1 MKIKR
6 FILFAFSG
14 CCLALAGAACSG
26 LEGDNSD
33 FDFGDM
39 TSNAPDN
46 PYDGQGYDRLP
57 NSVRL
62 ATYNTHRCEGW
73 ETQTNVDRANY
84 NNTAKVI
91 SLIDPDVI
99 ALQEL
104 DKFTT
109 WHPHDQLQEL
119 ADRTGMKPYYCKTI
133 DYRGGDYGIGILS
146 KREPLRTV
154 SGDLPGTEA
163 RKFFLAEFDDYIFIA
178 THLCHLETTNRAQ
191 SVEIIN
197 AYIAA
202 NYASYTKPIFLAGD
216 FNESNMSSEMMVKLK
231 EKWEIISTSSNT
243 FMNTATPKRIDYIVL
258 YKGNKAAC
266 EVLGTAV
273 PSYDEINVNKVSDH
287 LPVLVDIKK

>member
-1 MKIKR
+1 MKFKN
-6 FILFAFSG
+6 LAYLLLAF
-14 CCLALAGAACSG
+14 CTTTTFAACNE
-26 LEGDNSD
+26 LDGDNSD
-33 FDFGDM
+33 FDFGH
-39 TSNAPDN
+39 SAGAAEN
-46 PYDGQGYDRLP
+46 PYKDGYGRLP
-57 NSVRL
+57 NSIRL

-91 SLIDPDVI
+91 SLIDHDVI

>member
-1 MKIKR
+1 MKFKN
-6 FILFAFSG
+6 LAYLLLAF
-14 CCLALAGAACSG
+14 CTTTTFAACNE
-26 LEGDNSD
+26 LDGDNSD
-33 FDFGDM
+33 FDFGH
-39 TSNAPDN
+39 SAGAAEN
-46 PYDGQGYDRLP
+46 PYKDGYGRLP
-57 NSVRL
+57 NSIRL
-62 ATYNTHRCEGW
+62 AAYNTHRCEGW

>member
-1 MKIKR
+1 MKFKN
-6 FILFAFSG
+6 LAYLLLAF
-14 CCLALAGAACSG
+14 CTTTTFAACNE
-26 LEGDNSD
+26 LDGDNSD
-33 FDFGDM
+33 FDFGH
-39 TSNAPDN
+39 SAGAAEN
-46 PYDGQGYDRLP
+46 PYKDGYGRLP
-57 NSVRL
+57 NSIRL

-73 ETQTNVDRANY
+73 TQNSGTDRANY

-91 SLIDPDVI
+91 SLMDPDVI

-104 DKFTT
+104 DKNTT
-109 WHPHDQLQEL
+109 WHQTDQLQEL
-119 ADRTGMKPYYCKTI
+119 ADRTGMRPYYCKTI

>member
-1 MKIKR
+1 MKFKN
-6 FILFAFSG
+6 LAYLLLAF
-14 CCLALAGAACSG
+14 CTTTTFAACNE
-26 LEGDNSD
+26 LDGDNSD
-33 FDFGDM
+33 FDFGH
-39 TSNAPDN
+39 SAGAAEN
-46 PYDGQGYDRLP
+46 PYKDGYGRLP
-57 NSVRL
+57 NSIRL

-258 YKGNKAAC
+258 YTGNKAAC

>member
-1 MKIKR
+1 MKFKN
-6 FILFAFSG
+6 LAYLLLAF
-14 CCLALAGAACSG
+14 CTTTTFAACNE
-26 LEGDNSD
+26 LDGDNSD
-33 FDFGDM
+33 FDFGH
-39 TSNAPDN
+39 SAGAAEN
-46 PYDGQGYDRLP
+46 PYKDGYGRLP
-57 NSVRL
+57 NSIRL

-73 ETQTNVDRANY
+73 ETQTNVNRANY

>member
-1 MKIKR
+1 MKFKN
-6 FILFAFSG
+6 LAYLLLAF
-14 CCLALAGAACSG
+14 CTTTTFAACNE
-26 LEGDNSD
+26 LDGDNSD
-33 FDFGDM
+33 FDFGH
-39 TSNAPDN
+39 SAGAAEN
-46 PYDGQGYDRLP
+46 PYKDGYGRLP
-57 NSVRL
+57 NSIRL

-91 SLIDPDVI
+91 SLIDTDVI

>member
-1 MKIKR
+1 MKFKN
-6 FILFAFSG
+6 LAYLLLAF
-14 CCLALAGAACSG
+14 CTTTTFAACNE
-26 LEGDNSD
+26 LDGDNSD
-33 FDFGDM
+33 FDFGH
-39 TSNAPDN
+39 SAGAAEN
-46 PYDGQGYDRLP
+46 PYKDGYGRLP
-57 NSVRL
+57 NSIRL

-91 SLIDPDVI
+91 SLIAPDVI

>member
-1 MKIKR
+1 MKFKN
-6 FILFAFSG
+6 LAYLLLAF
-14 CCLALAGAACSG
+14 CTTTTFAACNE
-26 LEGDNSD
+26 LDGDNSD
-33 FDFGDM
+33 FDFGH
-39 TSNAPDN
+39 SAGAAEN
-46 PYDGQGYDRLP
+46 PYQDGYGRLP
-57 NSVRL
+57 NSIRL

-163 RKFFLAEFDDYIFIA
+163 RKFFLAEFDDYIIIA

>member
-1 MKIKR
+1 MKFKN
-6 FILFAFSG
+6 LAYLLLAF
-14 CCLALAGAACSG
+14 CTTTTFAACNE
-26 LEGDNSD
+26 LDGDNSD
-33 FDFGDM
+33 FDFGH
-39 TSNAPDN
+39 SAGAAEN
-46 PYDGQGYDRLP
+46 PYKDGYGRLP
-57 NSVRL
+57 NSIRL

-197 AYIAA
+197 AYLAA

>member
-1 MKIKR
+1 MKFKN
-6 FILFAFSG
+6 LAYLLLAF
-14 CCLALAGAACSG
+14 CTTTTFAACNE
-26 LEGDNSD
+26 LDGDNSD
-33 FDFGDM
+33 FDFGH
-39 TSNAPDN
+39 SAGAAEN
-46 PYDGQGYDRLP
+46 PYKDGYGRLP
-57 NSVRL
+57 NSIRL

-191 SVEIIN
+191 SVEII
-197 AYIAA
+197 AA

>member
-1 MKIKR
+1 MKFKN
-6 FILFAFSG
+6 LAYLLLAF
-14 CCLALAGAACSG
+14 CTTTTFAACNE
-26 LEGDNSD
+26 LDGDNSD
-33 FDFGDM
+33 FDFGH
-39 TSNAPDN
+39 SAGAAEN
-46 PYDGQGYDRLP
+46 PYKDGYGRLP
-57 NSVRL
+57 NSIRL

-258 YKGNKAAC
+258 YKGNMAAC

>member
-6 FILFAFSG
+6 FILLAFSG
-14 CCLALAGAACSG
+14 CCLALSGAACSG

-39 TSNAPDN
+39 TSDAPDN

>member
-1 MKIKR
+1 MKFKN
-6 FILFAFSG
+6 LAYLLLAF
-14 CCLALAGAACSG
+14 CTTTTFAACNE
-26 LEGDNSD
+26 LDGDNSD
-33 FDFGDM
+33 FDFGH
-39 TSNAPDN
+39 SAGAAEN
-46 PYDGQGYDRLP
+46 PYKDGYGRLP
-57 NSVRL
+57 NSIRL

-243 FMNTATPKRIDYIVL
+243 FMNTATLKRIDYIVL

>member
-1 MKIKR
+1 MKFKN
-6 FILFAFSG
+6 LAYLLLAF
-14 CCLALAGAACSG
+14 CTTTTFAACNE
-26 LEGDNSD
+26 LDGDNSD
-33 FDFGDM
+33 FDFGH
-39 TSNAPDN
+39 SAGAAEN
-46 PYDGQGYDRLP
+46 PYKDGYGRLP
-57 NSVRL
+57 NSIRL

-91 SLIDPDVI
+91 SQIDPDVI

>member
-1 MKIKR
+1 MKFKN
-6 FILFAFSG
+6 LAYLLLAF
-14 CCLALAGAACSG
+14 CTTTTFAACNE
-26 LEGDNSD
+26 LDGDNSD
-33 FDFGDM
+33 FDFGH
-39 TSNAPDN
+39 SAGAAEN
-46 PYDGQGYDRLP
+46 PYKDGYGRLP
-57 NSVRL
+57 NSIRL

-197 AYIAA
+197 AYITA

>member
-1 MKIKR
+1 MKFKN
-6 FILFAFSG
+6 LAYLLLAF
-14 CCLALAGAACSG
+14 CTTTTFAACNE
-26 LEGDNSD
+26 LDGDNSD
-33 FDFGDM
+33 FDFGH
-39 TSNAPDN
+39 SAGAAEN
-46 PYDGQGYDRLP
+46 PYKDGYGRLP
-57 NSVRL
+57 NSIRL

-216 FNESNMSSEMMVKLK
+216 FNESNVSSEMMVKLK

>member
-1 MKIKR
+1 MKFKN
-6 FILFAFSG
+6 LAYLLLAF
-14 CCLALAGAACSG
+14 CTTTTFAACNE
-26 LEGDNSD
+26 LDGDNSD
-33 FDFGDM
+33 FDFGH
-39 TSNAPDN
+39 SAGAAEN
-46 PYDGQGYDRLP
+46 PYKDGYGRLP
-57 NSVRL
+57 NSIRL

-231 EKWEIISTSSNT
+231 EKWEFISTSSNT

>member
-1 MKIKR
+1 MKFKN
-6 FILFAFSG
+6 LAYLLLAF
-14 CCLALAGAACSG
+14 CTTTTVAACNE
-26 LEGDNSD
+26 LDGDNSD
-33 FDFGDM
+33 FDFGH
-39 TSNAPDN
+39 SAGAAENF
-46 PYDGQGYDRLP
+46 YKDGYGRLP
-57 NSVRL
+57 NSIRL

-202 NYASYTKPIFLAGD
+202 NYASYTKPIFLEGD

>member
-1 MKIKR
+1 MKFKN
-6 FILFAFSG
+6 LAYLLLAF
-14 CCLALAGAACSG
+14 CTTTTFAACNE
-26 LEGDNSD
+26 LDGDNSD
-33 FDFGDM
+33 FDFGH
-39 TSNAPDN
+39 SAGAAEN
-46 PYDGQGYDRLP
+46 PYKDGYGRLP
-57 NSVRL
+57 NSIRL

-258 YKGNKAAC
+258 YKGNEAAC

>member
-1 MKIKR
+1 MKFKN
-6 FILFAFSG
+6 LAYLLLAF
-14 CCLALAGAACSG
+14 CTTTTFAACNE
-26 LEGDNSD
+26 LDGDNSD
-33 FDFGDM
+33 FDFGH
-39 TSNAPDN
+39 SAGAAEN
-46 PYDGQGYDRLP
+46 PYKDGYGRLP
-57 NSVRL
+57 NSIRL

-119 ADRTGMKPYYCKTI
+119 ADRTGMKPCYCKTI

-146 KREPLRTV
+146 KREPLHTV

>member
-1 MKIKR
+1 MKFKN
-6 FILFAFSG
+6 LAYLLLAF
-14 CCLALAGAACSG
+14 CTTTTFAACNE
-26 LEGDNSD
+26 LDGDNSD
-33 FDFGDM
+33 FDFGH
-39 TSNAPDN
+39 SAGAAEN
-46 PYDGQGYDRLP
+46 PYKDGYGRLP
-57 NSVRL
+57 NSIRL

-273 PSYDEINVNKVSDH
+273 PSYDEINVNKVSAH

>member
-1 MKIKR
+1 MKFKN
-6 FILFAFSG
+6 LAYLLLAF
-14 CCLALAGAACSG
+14 CTTTTFAACNE
-26 LEGDNSD
+26 LDGDNSD
-33 FDFGDM
+33 FDFGH
-39 TSNAPDN
+39 SAGAAEH
-46 PYDGQGYDRLP
+46 PYKDGYGRLP
-57 NSVRL
+57 NSIRL
-62 ATYNTHRCEGW
+62 ATYNPHRCEGW
-73 ETQTNVDRANY
+73 EPQTNVDRANY

>member
-1 MKIKR
+1 MKFKN
-6 FILFAFSG
+6 LAYLLLAF
-14 CCLALAGAACSG
+14 CTTTTFAACNE
-26 LEGDNSD
+26 LDGDNSD
-33 FDFGDM
+33 FDFGH
-39 TSNAPDN
+39 SAGAAEN
-46 PYDGQGYDRLP
+46 PYKDGYGRLP
-57 NSVRL
+57 NSIRL

-109 WHPHDQLQEL
+109 CHPHDQLQEL

>member
-1 MKIKR
+1 MKFKN
-6 FILFAFSG
+6 LAYLLLAF
-14 CCLALAGAACSG
+14 CTTTTFAACNE
-26 LEGDNSD
+26 LDGDNSD
-33 FDFGDM
+33 FDFGH
-39 TSNAPDN
+39 SAGAAEN
-46 PYDGQGYDRLP
+46 PYKDGYGRLP
-57 NSVRL
+57 NSIRL

-109 WHPHDQLQEL
+109 WHPHDQLKEL

-243 FMNTATPKRIDYIVL
+243 FMNTATHKRIDYIVL

>member
-1 MKIKR
+1 MKFKN
-6 FILFAFSG
+6 LAYLLLAF
-14 CCLALAGAACSG
+14 CTTTTFAACNE
-26 LEGDNSD
+26 LDGDNSD
-33 FDFGDM
+33 FDFGH
-39 TSNAPDN
+39 SAGAAEN
-46 PYDGQGYDRLP
+46 PYKDGYGRLP
-57 NSVRL
+57 NSIRL

-163 RKFFLAEFDDYIFIA
+163 RKFFLAEFD
-178 THLCHLETTNRAQ
+178 LETTNRAQ

>member
-1 MKIKR
+1 MKFKN
-6 FILFAFSG
+6 LAYLLLAF
-14 CCLALAGAACSG
+14 CTTTTFAACNE
-26 LEGDNSD
+26 LDGDNSD
-33 FDFGDM
+33 FDFGH
-39 TSNAPDN
+39 SAGAAEN
-46 PYDGQGYDRLP
+46 PYKDGYGRLP
-57 NSVRL
+57 NSIRL

-258 YKGNKAAC
+258 YKGNQAAC

>member
-1 MKIKR
+1 MKFKN
-6 FILFAFSG
+6 LAYLLLAF
-14 CCLALAGAACSG
+14 CTTTTFAACNE
-26 LEGDNSD
+26 LDGDNSD
-33 FDFGDM
+33 FDFGH
-39 TSNAPDN
+39 SAGAAEN
-46 PYDGQGYDRLP
+46 PYKDGYGRLP
-57 NSVRL
+57 NSIRL

-109 WHPHDQLQEL
+109 WHPHAQLQEL

-231 EKWEIISTSSNT
+231 EKWEIISASSNT

>member
-1 MKIKR
+1 M
-6 FILFAFSG
+6 
-14 CCLALAGAACSG
+14 
-26 LEGDNSD
+26 
-33 FDFGDM
+33 
-39 TSNAPDN
+39 
-46 PYDGQGYDRLP
+46 
-57 NSVRL
+57 
-62 ATYNTHRCEGW
+62 
-73 ETQTNVDRANY
+73 DRANY

-133 DYRGGDYGIGILS
+133 SYRGGDYGIGILS